1 MVPIAIHGSARI
13 RNWKRLQFPT
23 VTVRYGEAICW
34 ERIADPT
41 RDQQRAVAE
50 AILEEIRDTNYD
62 GVLDV
67 RSVDTDNDGKLDKD
81 IQLVAPLNGQ
91 PLPSPP
97 PIPQP
102 KK

>member
-1 MVPIAIHGSARI
+1 VVPIAIHGSARI

-50 AILEEIRDTNYD
+50 AILEEIRTLHAGLRSGARPQEGADRLRERVRRRLLEGGSHKER
-62 GVLDV
+62 GV
-67 RSVDTDNDGKLDKD
+67 G
-81 IQLVAPLNGQ
+81 
-91 PLPSPP
+91 
-97 PIPQP
+97 
-102 KK
+102 